1 MTTSP
6 NDNSPPVRLALSMG
20 DPTGIG
26 PEIICKAIAHL
37 RSSGWLES
45 HAHLTLFADAPLMH
59 FTADELGLP
68 DLFDDQASPHVRLV
82 HTTVPVTGDQRPGV
96 LAAAGRI
103 SHRCVERAI
112 DAVIGEEPADSPR
125 DQAAQPKPTAT
136 PDQLCEAIVTAPISK
151 EAWHAAGID
160 YPGHTELLA
169 ERFDSPRSA
178 MLFVGPTLRVI
189 LVTIHIPLRDVPRKV
204 NPARVLDAIEL
215 GNAACLALGVK
226 QPRIAV
232 AGINPHAGEN
242 GLFGSEDAEL
252 ILPAVERA
260 KERGLNVAGPL
271 PGDAVFLAAAKGHHD
286 LVVAMYHDQGLIPVK
301 LLDRAHAVNV
311 TVGLKHQGK
320 PVVRTSP
327 AHGTANDIAGQN
339 IADAT
344 SMIESITLAANM
356 VNRNRQHT

>member
-1 MTTSP
+1 MSTTAH
-6 NDNSPPVRLALSMG
+6 DNSPPVRLALSMG

-26 PEIICKAIAHL
+26 PEILCKAIAHL
-37 RSSGWLES
+37 RSSGWLTS
-45 HAHLTLFADAPLMH
+45 HARLTLFADAPLMH

-68 DLFDDQASPHVRLV
+68 DLFDDKASPSVSLV
-82 HTTVPVTGDQRPGV
+82 HTTVPVTGDQRSGA
-96 LAAAGRI
+96 LSAAGRI

-112 DAVIGEEPADSPR
+112 DAVLGEDASVPR
-125 DQAAQPKPTAT
+125 E
-136 PDQLCEAIVTAPISK
+136 QLCEAIVTAPISK
-151 EAWHAAGID
+151 EAWHAAGVD

-242 GLFGSEDAEL
+242 GLFGSEDVEL

-260 KERGLNVAGPL
+260 HERGLNVVGPL

-301 LLDRAHAVNV
+301 LLDRAQAVNV

-327 AHGTANDIAGQN
+327 AHGTANDIAGKN

-344 SMIESITLAANM
+344 SMIESITLAASM
-356 VNRNRQHT
+356 VLRNRQHA